1 MSRENSAARAAP
13 GGRTALGFVA
23 FFGIILL
30 LTGLSWLTVG
40 SFVHALVPGGSR
52 AIAIAWAISV
62 SPLFILVYNISTGR
76 YPSATLRV
84 FAFRVFWYAQLLMLP
99 LALVSGVVGVA
110 MLPFGLGEEVG
121 RAVVLGLGAL
131 MIALGF
137 WGYAGSRRL
146 VVKHVRL
153 APTGMPAALDG
164 LRIVQLS
171 DLHVGP
177 HTPRSQLARIAR
189 AVADTQPHILA
200 YTGDQVDDYPHDVDD
215 LAEAFGH
222 LRAPLGTYAIAGNHD
237 IYAGW
242 SEVRRGLEA
251 MGMTVLVNDAVRL
264 THNGADFWLVG
275 TGDPAGL
282 QFMRGTESGAPDITR
297 ALEHVPR
304 GAFTVVLAH
313 NPALFKY
320 LAPRAVGVVLSG
332 HTHHG
337 QLSIPSRNWS
347 LASVFLEY
355 AMGTY
360 ERNGSLLYVSPGA
373 NYWGIPFRVGSLP
386 EVSVITLTCS
396 TSTRP

>member
-1 MSRENSAARAAP
+1 MSRENSSARAAP
-13 GGRTALGFVA
+13 GGRSALGFVA
-23 FFGIILL
+23 FFGIILV
-30 LTGLSWLTVG
+30 LTALAWLMVG
-40 SFVHALVPGGSR
+40 SFVHDLVPGGWR
-52 AIAIAWAISV
+52 TWVIAWVLSV
-62 SPLFILVYNISTGR
+62 TPLFILVYNISTGC
-76 YPSATLRV
+76 YPSAWLRV
-84 FAFRVFWYAQLLMLP
+84 FVFRTFWYAQLLMIP
-99 LALVSGVVGVA
+99 LALLSGVPA
-110 MLPFGLGEEVG
+110 LLMLPLGLGDETG
-121 RAVVLGLGAL
+121 RAIVLGLGAI
-131 MIALGF
+131 MVVLGV
-137 WGYAGSRRL
+137 WGYVGSRRM
-146 VVKHVRL
+146 VVKHVTLTPR
-153 APTGMPAALDG
+153 GMPAALDG

-177 HTPRSQLARIAR
+177 HTSRAQLARIAR
-189 AVADTQPHILA
+189 ATADAQPHVLA
-200 YTGDQVDDYPHDVDD
+200 YTGDQVDDYPRDVDD

-251 MGMTVLVNDAVRL
+251 VGMKVLVNDAVRL

-297 ALEHVPR
+297 ALEHVPSD
-304 GAFTVVLAH
+304 GFAVVLAH
-313 NPALFKY
+313 NPALFRY
-320 LAPRAVGVVLSG
+320 LSPRGVAVVLSG

-347 LASVFLEY
+347 LASVFLEF

-373 NYWGIPFRVGSLP
+373 NYWGIPFRIGSLP
-386 EVSVITLTCS
+386 EVSVITLRS
-396 TSTRP
+396 AA